1 MQVIKQLKDIS
12 KNYNVLFC
20 DIWGCIHNGKEAYQN
35 ALNALVDFKRNNG
48 FVMLLTNAP
57 RPKNAVKAHLSTFGI
72 SEKHFNDITTS
83 GDAAQNSM
91 LSGDV
96 GTKVFHL
103 GPKRDLSFFN
113 DIPPDRKL
121 TNKIN
126 VVELRHAEGIVCTGL
141 FDDRTETPENYKDLI
156 KYSIKKN
163 LKLLCVNPDIFVVV
177 AYKILPPSLI
187 NLPRFGS
194 LNLHAS
200 LLPKYRGAG
209 PIQWAL
215 INGDKTTGV
224 TIFQIS
230 SKVDTGEVLDKV
242 EVKIEE
248 EDNMFTLGMRLCT
261 IGADLMQNV
270 LNNLERGNL
279 KRESQDVNNISFA
292 PKITREMSIIDW
304 SLPAERIHNWVRGLS
319 PWPGMYTTF
328 QGKKIILFKLF

>member
-1 MQVIKQLKDIS
+1 MKIIFMGNPEFAIPTLS
-12 KNYNVLFC
+12 KLIDSKHEIVAVVSNCKKN
-20 DIWGCIHNGKEAYQN
+20 IG
-35 ALNALVDFKRNNG
+35 RNNKKSFTPVG
-48 FVMLLTNAP
+48 NYA
-57 RPKNAVKAHLSTFGI
+57 N
-72 SEKHFNDITTS
+72 EKKIPLITP
-83 GDAAQNSM
+83 NS
-91 LSGDV
+91 LKSLDFRQ
-96 GTKVFHL
+96 KL
-103 GPKRDLSFFN
+103 LSF
-113 DIPPDRKL
+113 
-121 TNKIN
+121 
-126 VVELRHAEGIVCTGL
+126 
-141 FDDRTETPENYKDLI
+141 
-156 KYSIKKN
+156 
-163 LKLLCVNPDIFVVV
+163 NPDIFVVV
-177 AYKILPPSLI
+177 AYKILPSSII
-187 NLPRFGS
+187 NLPKFGS

-261 IGADLMQNV
+261 VGAGLMQNV

-279 KRESQDVNNISFA
+279 KRENQDINNISFA
-292 PKITREMSIIDW
+292 PKITKEMLIIDW

-328 QGKKIILFKLF
+328 QGKKIILYRTKVIDGTANIGEVIIKENECFIGTGYKLLSILEIQKEGKKRMSIRNFLMGFSFPSGSIFGK

>member
-1 MQVIKQLKDIS
+1 MKIIFMGNPEFAIPTLSKLIDSKHEIVAVVSNCKKISEGIIKNLLPQLEIMQLKKIPLITPNS
-12 KNYNVLFC
+12 LKSL
-20 DIWGCIHNGKEAYQN
+20 
-35 ALNALVDFKRNNG
+35 DFKQK
-48 FVMLLTNAP
+48 L
-57 RPKNAVKAHLSTFGI
+57 
-72 SEKHFNDITTS
+72 
-83 GDAAQNSM
+83 
-91 LSGDV
+91 
-96 GTKVFHL
+96 
-103 GPKRDLSFFN
+103 LSF
-113 DIPPDRKL
+113 
-121 TNKIN
+121 
-126 VVELRHAEGIVCTGL
+126 
-141 FDDRTETPENYKDLI
+141 
-156 KYSIKKN
+156 
-163 LKLLCVNPDIFVVV
+163 NPDIFVVV

-187 NLPRFGS
+187 NLPKFGS

-248 EDNMFTLGMRLCT
+248 EDNMLTLGMRLCT
-261 IGADLMQNV
+261 IGADLMHNV
-270 LNNLERGNL
+270 INNLERGNL

-292 PKITREMSIIDW
+292 PKITKEMLIIDW

-328 QGKKIILFKLF
+328 QR